1 MKLPAL
7 SGNEVIKALVK
18 AGFKIARRKGSHAI
32 LVKFIDGRK
41 IGVVVPDHKEIDK
54 GTLLEIIRQAR
65 LKKRGIFRIDEK
77 IRATFH
83 HSIWIK
89 KFCMCIFF
97 L

>member
-1 MKLPAL
+1 MKLPVL

-18 AGFKIARRKGSHAI
+18 AGFKVARRKGSHVI

-65 LKKRGIFRIDEK
+65 LKREEFLELV
-77 IRATFH
+77 
-83 HSIWIK
+83 K
-89 KFCMCIFF
+89 K
-97 L
+97 